1 MHFNDI
7 FGLEKALKQGL
18 EGRQPVQD
26 IKPLR
31 YKHISA
37 IPTLLHL
44 AGGGGGAEI
53 GHKNELPLMV
63 GRVKTLQP
71 EQFFVDDF
79 QLRVEELG
87 LLRIWRDSF
96 QLFDNLL
103 FDPQVL
109 VMNGV
114 QILMH
119 VLETHVQFNFAY
131 SL

>member
-1 MHFNDI
+1 
-7 FGLEKALKQGL
+7 
-18 EGRQPVQD
+18 
-26 IKPLR
+26 
-31 YKHISA
+31 
-37 IPTLLHL
+37 
-44 AGGGGGAEI
+44 
-53 GHKNELPLMV
+53 MV

-96 QLFDNLL
+96 QLFNNLL

-119 VLETHVQFNFAY
+119 VLETHVQFNFTY